1 MADKPL
7 WRKAFDSVDGVL
19 APRLEGF
26 VQTSVF
32 ADAVSVGVK
41 LEAGVRHRLER
52 QTRRLWHAANLP
64 AGSDVTRLR
73 EQVAALDRQLRQLT
87 TAVESARKEHTNAD
101 TANTAKPSDAARHG
115 RPRAQGGRAQRAA
128 RS

>member
-87 TAVESARKEHTNAD
+87 TAVESARKEHTDAD
-101 TANTAKPSDAARHG
+101 TAKPSDAARHG